1 MIGRP
6 INHGDGE
13 GLARLRVLMK
23 ALCLR
28 RTKAVLQD
36 RLPPKTVYVRAS
48 PDGGGGRVA
57 GVVLMQSVLMQSQ
70 SACVCFVYPLLW

>member
-48 PDGGGGRVA
+48 PDGGGRVA